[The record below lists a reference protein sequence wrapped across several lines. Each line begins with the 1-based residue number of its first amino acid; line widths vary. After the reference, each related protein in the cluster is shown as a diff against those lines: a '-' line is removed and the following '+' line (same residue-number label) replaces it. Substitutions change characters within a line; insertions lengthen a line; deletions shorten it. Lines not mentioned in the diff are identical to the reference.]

1 MPDKYVG
8 RPSILPACFFF
19 GVGRLRRRT
28 AHYIY
33 PAFLLAVF
41 SCFSPPSYGK
51 EEGPNYSLVYTGE
64 TWANT
69 KGGIDTGTEYVSVLD
84 FTMDADL
91 GSGTFFLW
99 GFYSNSSDLSGRL
112 VGDIQAVSNIDN
124 SEVVRVLEA
133 WYSHDFA
140 GDTAS
145 IKAGLVDLN
154 SEFDAIEPASLF
166 VNGSHGIGADF
177 SQTGENGPSLYPSTS
192 PAVVVEFAPWV
203 NWFLRFGA
211 FDAIPNDPDNPDR
224 MKLSLGDGALLVG
237 EANYVTD
244 LGLRLGTGVWGYTS
258 KFDTSYAPMTAGSRE
273 SDNWGAYIF
282 ASSDLYSTE
291 NDNKLSG
298 WIRYGF
304 ADNTSINFLKSYF
317 GTGLVYTGL
326 FPARPEDEIGFA
338 IASAFIGDEAKNAAR
353 AAGEP
358 VSNAETSIELT
369 YRAQLTDWLAIQPDI
384 QYVLNPGVTG
394 GLSDALVVGVRFE
407 MALNF

>member
-1 MPDKYVG
+1 M
-8 RPSILPACFFF
+8 RPTSLSLGA
-19 GVGRLRRRT
+19 GRLHDWSG
-28 AHYIY
+28 HYFWS
-33 PAFLLAVF
+33 AFLIAALL
-41 SCFSPPSYGK
+41 CFSPVSYAQ
-51 EEGPNYSLVYTGE
+51 EEGINYSIVYTGE
-64 TWANT
+64 TWVNT
-69 KGGIDTGTEYVSVLD
+69 TGGIDTGSEYVSVLD
-84 FTMDADL
+84 LTMDASL
-91 GSGTFFLW
+91 GSGTLFLW
-99 GFYSNSSDLSGRL
+99 GFYSNSSDLSGSL
-112 VGDIQAVSNIDN
+112 VGDIQAVSSIDN
-124 SEVVRVLEA
+124 SEVFRVLEA
-133 WYSHDFA
+133 WYSYDFSD
-140 GDTAS
+140 DTAS

-177 SQTGENGPSLYPSTS
+177 SQTGENGPSLYPTTA

-244 LGLRLGTGVWGYTS
+244 LGLRVGTGVWGYTS
-258 KFDTSYAPMTAGSRE
+258 KFDVNYSPAVSGERE
-273 SDNWGAYIF
+273 DGNWGAYIF

-291 NDNKLSG
+291 NNNKLSG
-298 WIRYGF
+298 WIRYGI
-304 ADNTSINFLKSYF
+304 ADNTNINFLKSYL

-353 AAGEP
+353 AAGGA

-384 QYVLNPGVTG
+384 QYVLNPGIIG
-394 GLSDALVVGVRFE
+394 GLSDALVIGVRFE